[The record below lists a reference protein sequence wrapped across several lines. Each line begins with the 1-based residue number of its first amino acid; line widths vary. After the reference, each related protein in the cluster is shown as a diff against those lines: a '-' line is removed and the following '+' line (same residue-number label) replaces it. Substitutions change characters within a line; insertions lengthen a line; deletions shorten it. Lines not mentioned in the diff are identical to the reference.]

1 MFDVEKTHKALKDQD
16 QQGDY
21 WKSVGNKLED
31 KIFGMSE
38 PSRDGDI
45 PIHFVDPEVQLFE
58 ILAYNQLM
66 HPQNFDLGLVVE
78 EVCRFLA

>member
-45 PIHFVDPEVQLFE
+45 PIHFVDPEV
-58 ILAYNQLM
+58 
-66 HPQNFDLGLVVE
+66 
-78 EVCRFLA
+78 